1 MDGLDIKIDI
11 ESDIHKHFSKSLER
25 TEWILYIPVFIFT
38 KLLIPVF
45 SVVHKI
51 MVLFFQG
58 PGVGP
63 TLVCKMVILKM
74 MIYVLYHSHERN
86 GKIVWKVV
94 WIKYYFRL
102 NLSFGRY

>member
-1 MDGLDIKIDI
+1 MYHYCFASLSLTRTLDGLDIKIDI
-11 ESDIHKHFSKSLER
+11 ESDTHKQFSKSLER

-74 MIYVLYHSHERN
+74 MIYVYIIVMRETER
-86 GKIVWKVV
+86 
-94 WIKYYFRL
+94 
-102 NLSFGRY
+102 